1 MTAFGAHATLSETL
15 TFFNLVA
22 VAIGVLYYVL
32 MRPHGQRTRQT
43 NADALQTSM
52 PVISASRKAGLLEV
66 SAQQQLEEGLEN
78 VQAEEIVALPE
89 IKPQG
94 AAKSRSVYL
103 DHLKVFMTELVVLFH
118 IVLTFSDSAFLGVKV
133 SLEGGEKVAG
143 SAYSIDNGFAA
154 VFAIWFRHTN
164 WSFFMSLFFFIS
176 GYFVPSS
183 LDKKGRVQYL
193 QDKFKRLGIPVLF
206 MFFVFMPLMIWL
218 EAEYL
223 LDEGQFW
230 IDNAYKNTW
239 YSDGPCWFVLWL
251 LNFSV
256 IYAFCDGEPL
266 SVPAPTVGMVFVA
279 AFAAGISQVLPFS
292 NFVQAPGGVHR
303 LALHLV
309 FFCSGIVAK
318 RNAWLDRFAT
328 LEKATIWFVR
338 CVAIACMG
346 TFLIFAVDDRPST
359 IQGLPQPDSDIM
371 MFFEGFNCVIMSFAL
386 LEFFQANFTS
396 TNRLMKWASSG
407 AYAVYLI
414 HPAFVVFGAAAYI
427 ETLKYL
433 GTDVSFPPD
442 SRGSPGSKVWVIHS
456 DNVAYIW
463 FGFGFTALTVC
474 LLLLW
479 PLALCLT
486 KVPGLRNIL

>member
-1 MTAFGAHATLSETL
+1 MTAFGVGATLSETL
-15 TFFNLVA
+15 TFFNLIA
-22 VAIGVLYYVL
+22 VAIGVLYFLLVRNDQSTQQPIFDAPL
-32 MRPHGQRTRQT
+32 QR
-43 NADALQTSM
+43 
-52 PVISASRKAGLLEV
+52 
-66 SAQQQLEEGLEN
+66 QLEEGLEN
-78 VQAEEIVALPE
+78 VSQAEEHVALPQN
-89 IKPQG
+89 KPQG

-118 IVLTFSDSAFLGVKV
+118 IVLIFSDEFLGAKV
-133 SLEGGEKVAG
+133 TLDGGEKVPG
-143 SAYSIDNGFAA
+143 SVYSLDNGFAA

-164 WSFFMSLFFFIS
+164 WSYFMSLFFFIS

-183 LDKKGRVQYL
+183 LDKKGRGKYL
-193 QDKFKRLGIPVLF
+193 KDKFQRLGIPVLIL
-206 MFFVFMPLMIWL
+206 FFVFMPLTMWL

-223 LDEGQFW
+223 FDEAQFW
-230 IDNAYKNTW
+230 FDNAYKNTW

-266 SVPAPTVGMVFVA
+266 SVSAPSVGAVFVV
-279 AFAAGISQVLPFS
+279 AFACGVSQVLPYS

-318 RNAWLDRFAT
+318 RNAWLDHFAT
-328 LEKATIWFVR
+328 LDKATIWFVR
-338 CVAIACMG
+338 CVAIACVG
-346 TFLIFAVDDRPST
+346 IFLIFAVDARPYT
-359 IQGLPQPDSDIM
+359 VQGLPQPGSDIM
-371 MFFEGFNCVIMSFAL
+371 MFFEGFTSVIMSFAL
-386 LEFFQANFTS
+386 LEFFQANFTG

-427 ETLKYL
+427 QTLRFL
-433 GTDVSFPPD
+433 GTDVSMVPD
-442 SRGSPGSKVWVIHS
+442 SHGTPGSRVWIVHS
-456 DNVAYIW
+456 DNVAYMW
-463 FGFGFTALTVC
+463 FGFGFTGLTAC

-486 KVPGLRNIL
+486 KIPGLRNIL